1 MEDSLERKEKQEG
14 ESDKFPDKTGKEKA
28 SAEEMRNKA
37 MERLGETKKRTRDD
51 QPWKKRKH
59 TPNETMNYLREA
71 TEMECKLKKE
81 ELEFRKKQ
89 EERALATKPGISTT
103 ARNVHAISR
112 PVKKSMQQQ
121 QFQMMCQMSMQQ
133 RQHQNQALLELLKKG
148 HRIY

>member
-1 MEDSLERKEKQEG
+1 MDSLERKEEQEG
-14 ESDKFPDKTGKEKA
+14 ESDKFSDKTGQEKA
-28 SAEEMRNKA
+28 SSGEMRNKA

-89 EERALATKPGISTT
+89 EERALATKPAISTT

-112 PVKKSMQQQ
+112 PVKKSMQQR
-121 QFQMMCQMSMQQ
+121 QFQMMCQMSMHQ
-133 RQHQNQALLELLKKG
+133 RQHQSQALLELLKKG

>member
-1 MEDSLERKEKQEG
+1 MDSLERKEEQEG
-14 ESDKFPDKTGKEKA
+14 ESDKFSGKEKA
-28 SAEEMRNKA
+28 SSGEMRDKA

-59 TPNETMNYLREA
+59 TPNETMNYLRGA

-112 PVKKSMQQQ
+112 PVKKSMQQL

-133 RQHQNQALLELLKKG
+133 RQHQSQALLELLKKG
-148 HRIY
+148 H